1 MKKKF
6 WDFVSIINNGQLSKK
21 LTVKFK
27 KKKSCERLLNILWD
41 EGYILGYKI
50 SKNNPSMIV
59 VYLKYNN
66 NLPSINKIKIISKSS
81 LRVYYSVKQLWKLKE
96 NQGLIILSTTQGL
109 LSINSCKKFG
119 IGGEPIL
126 IIN

>member
-1 MKKKF
+1 M
-6 WDFVSIINNGQLSKK
+6 
-21 LTVKFK
+21 
-27 KKKSCERLLNILWD
+27 WD